1 MQSIRTMLKGLTH
14 EDLREWAG
22 SKIYNRGKE
31 YVDCVSQLSRTEDGA
46 LVAWVSGG
54 DEYATSAR
62 CDGKDDFDFDCSCP
76 DDDLGPCKHV
86 VAVLLAAAEQLKRHQ
101 EIPLLDPQDDL
112 YLEMFGDREEGV
124 DDWDKDDGLDPDTL
138 PCKPVKGR
146 SPQIESI
153 LAGKSREE
161 LQALL
166 INLALDFPEVARRIR
181 DAGRLET
188 GQVDKIVRSLRK
200 EIRNLTAEDAW
211 YNPWKQT
218 GNLPDY
224 SHVEQQLRA
233 LLDGGHADAVF
244 ELGEELWRGGVEQ
257 VGQSHDE
264 GETAMT
270 IAACLEIVLQAL
282 PWTRLSPSEQLLW
295 LVDHELEDE
304 YDLLGGAD
312 AVLNDPRYTAAHWR
326 EVAAT
331 LEGRLQR
338 MGIPQ
343 SGGFSDTYRR
353 GRVMTWLRNAYGR
366 SGEQQKVIPLL
377 EEEAD
382 RCRRYESLVKA
393 LLESGERDRARQWCI
408 RGFDKTIEDAPGIA
422 GALQERLRQMAE
434 EEGRL
439 DLAAAYRAEDFFDR
453 PTADAFGKLRQAAER
468 ADAWPAVRD
477 GALAYLRSGKRLD
490 PGGKGKNAWPLP
502 EPEVKKPGSR
512 EKFRLESFPN
522 REMLIEIA
530 LLEQRHDDAVALYRE
545 LTKTRRWGWGIDER
559 LAKAVA
565 GSHPEVALQIWQSI
579 AERQIGQIKPKSYQ
593 EAAGYLRQMHQVYER
608 TGRLADWQA
617 LLASLRA
624 QHKAKRRLMEVL
636 DGLEKN
642 RKLVG

>member
-1 MQSIRTMLKGLTH
+1 MLKGLTH

-22 SKIYNRGKE
+22 GKIYNRGKD
-31 YVDCVSQLSRTEDGA
+31 YMASVSQLSHTEDGT

-54 DEYATSAR
+54 DEYATSVR
-62 CDGKDDFDFDCSCP
+62 RDGKADFDFDCTCP
-76 DDDLGPCKHV
+76 YEDVGPCKHV
-86 VAVLLAAAEQLKRHQ
+86 VAVLLAAAEQLKQHR
-101 EIPLLDPQDDL
+101 EIPLLDPEDDL
-112 YLEMFGDREEGV
+112 YLELFGDREDAGDWEEDEDLEP
-124 DDWDKDDGLDPDTL
+124 DDSPRRPL
-138 PCKPVKGR
+138 KGR
-146 SPQIESI
+146 SPQIESL

-166 INLALDFPEVARRIR
+166 VDLALDYPEVARRIR

-188 GQVDKIVRSLRK
+188 GQVDKLVRSLRK
-200 EIRNLTAEDAW
+200 EIRSLTSEDAW

-244 ELGEELWRGGVEQ
+244 ELGGELWRGGVAQ

-264 GETAMT
+264 GETAMA
-270 IAACLEIVLQAL
+270 IAACLAIVLQAL
-282 PWTRLSPSEQLLW
+282 PSTRLSPSEQLLW

-312 AVLNDPRYTAAHWR
+312 AVLNDPRYTPAHWS
-326 EVAAT
+326 EVAAA
-331 LEGRLQR
+331 LEERLR
-338 MGIPQ
+338 RLDIPKT
-343 SGGFSDTYRR
+343 GGFSETYRR
-353 GRVMTWLRNAYGR
+353 SRVMTWLRKAYGR
-366 SGEQQKVIPLL
+366 SGQQQKVIPLL

-382 RCRRYESLVKA
+382 RCRSYESLVKA
-393 LLESGERDRARQWCI
+393 LLESGERERARQWCI
-408 RGFDKTIEDAPGIA
+408 RGFGKTVEEAPGIA
-422 GALQERLRQMAE
+422 AGLQERLRQMAE

-439 DLAAAYRAEDFFDR
+439 DLATAYRAEDFFDR
-453 PTADAFGKLRQAAER
+453 PSTDGFGKLRQAAEQ

-477 GALAYLRSGKRLD
+477 GVLDYLRTGKR
-490 PGGKGKNAWPLP
+490 PVSGGKGESVWPLS

-545 LTKTRRWGWGIDER
+545 LAKTRRWGWGWGIDER
-559 LAKAVA
+559 LAKSVA

-579 AERQIGQIKPKSYQ
+579 AERLIGQVKPKSYQ
-593 EAAGYLRQMHQVYER
+593 EAAGYLGQMHQVYER
-608 TGRLADWQA
+608 TGRLVDWKA
-617 LLASLRA
+617 LLTRLRVE
-624 QHKAKRRLMEVL
+624 HKAKRRLMEVL

-642 RKLVG
+642 RKLVD